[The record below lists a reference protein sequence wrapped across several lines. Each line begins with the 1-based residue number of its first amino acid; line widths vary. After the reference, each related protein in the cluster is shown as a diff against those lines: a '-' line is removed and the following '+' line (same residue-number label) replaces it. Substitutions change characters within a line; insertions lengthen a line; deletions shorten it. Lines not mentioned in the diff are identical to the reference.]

1 MLGAWNVGVV
11 VNSMPEKVA
20 TAFTEITGTL
30 MGAQYTPIAYLGSQL
45 VNGTNHAILCEQV
58 LTTGRDDK
66 NVVMMIINEKPEGFT
81 LVSIDRVVEG
91 TTGDGAVTVDVKTD
105 IPTDAMVVFDD
116 ALIGFVGASV
126 QPFALLGT
134 QIVKGVDYIFACEV
148 TLTTAVPVKKVS
160 IVTVNALA
168 DKKVVSFENILG

>member
-20 TAFTEITGTL
+20 TAFAEITGTL
-30 MGAQYTPIAYLGSQL
+30 KGAQYTPIAYLGSRV

-66 NVVMMIINEKPEGFT
+66 NVVMMIINEKSEGFT

-105 IPTDAMVVFDD
+105 IPTDAMVVFDE
-116 ALIGFVGASV
+116 ALVGFVGASV

-160 IVTVNALA
+160 LVTVNALA

>member
-1 MLGAWNVGVV
+1 MVGAWNIGVV

-30 MGAQYTPIAYLGSQL
+30 KGAQYTPIAYLGSQV
-45 VNGTNHAILCEQV
+45 VNGINHAILCEQV

-105 IPTDAMVVFDD
+105 IPADAMAVF
-116 ALIGFVGASV
+116 ANAMHGFVGASV

-160 IVTVNALA
+160 LVTVNALA
-168 DKKVVSFENILG
+168 ERQVVSFENIL

>member
-1 MLGAWNVGVV
+1 MVGAWNIGVV

-30 MGAQYTPIAYLGSQL
+30 KGAQYTPIAYLGSQI

-66 NVVMMIINEKPEGFT
+66 NVVMMIINEKPEGCT

-91 TTGDGAVTVDVKTD
+91 TTGDGAVNVDVQTE
-105 IPTDAMVVFDD
+105 IPADVVKVFDD
-116 ALIGFVGASV
+116 ALNGFVGASV

-134 QIVKGVDYIFACEV
+134 QVVKGVNYIFATEV
-148 TLTTAVPVKKVS
+148 TLTTAVPIKKVTL
-160 IVTVNALA
+160 VTVNALA
-168 DKKVVSFENILG
+168 DKKVVSFENIL